1 MFYYN
6 TIITFLFNNTIYS
19 LFFSILSSSL
29 LFKVHLLLCF
39 RVFSLRF
46 MRKLLALF
54 PVPSPPQKY
63 SAFFGT
69 REQLH

>member
-6 TIITFLFNNTIYS
+6 TIITILFNNTIYS

-46 MRKLLALF
+46 MRNLLALF
-54 PVPSPPQKY
+54 PVPSPPPKY
-63 SAFFGT
+63 SDFFGT